1 MKNLIKTFL
10 NSALYTLSTITI
22 TVIVVSLF
30 VIIIGEILLKLGI
43 FYAIAALYILIIVGA
58 ATMFTISKRKDKTT
72 RESRGKDKYPFN

>member
-1 MKNLIKTFL
+1 
-10 NSALYTLSTITI
+10 
-22 TVIVVSLF
+22 LF